1 MAVKICIIL
10 LILEDIYMKY
20 LLSVFYKIRAYI
32 YRNDISRCSECG
44 TVLTDTEKYYY
55 GHTCDRCEAKFQRML
70 DSE

>member
-1 MAVKICIIL
+1 
-10 LILEDIYMKY
+10 MKY

-44 TVLTDTEKYYY
+44 AVLTDIEKYYY
-55 GHTCDRCEAKFQRML
+55 GHTCNRCEEKFQQML

>member
-1 MAVKICIIL
+1 MYNINNVGGH
-10 LILEDIYMKY
+10 MKY

-44 TVLTDTEKYYY
+44 AVLTDIEKYYY
-55 GHTCDRCEAKFQRML
+55 GHTCNRCEEKFQQML